1 MGLLLNLAYLAAT
14 VLALP
19 WLAYRLIV
27 RGDRHGLLMR
37 FGRGLGPGLQNAIW
51 LHGASAGE
59 ISLLKPLVDLLE
71 KDMPATPLVI
81 SAYSST
87 GLAAARQAY
96 PKHRVIF
103 FPLDLTFIVARF
115 LTLFDPRLIVIV
127 ESEFWPNFLAAA
139 QHREIPVAVING
151 KMSLKSYQRNAR
163 TRIVPMLLRRI
174 ALLAVQTQEHAER
187 LRRLGVPESRL
198 RVTGNMKYDLAQ
210 LVIPPEQAREIRAA
224 LGYSNDDV
232 LIIGGSMHEREDGI
246 LLDAFLSMTNQ
257 GHRGSLIIVPRY
269 PRDAGR
275 VEQAVRTRGQ
285 VAVLKTAVDRGEQT
299 APGSSGILIVDT
311 VGELRTLYAVAD
323 IAFVGGSLFYRG
335 SNKGGHNLME
345 PAILGLPTLF
355 GPYNFSFAETVH
367 ELLRADAGFEVR
379 DGTELEAVLISLVGN
394 RQRRREVGGR
404 AREVV
409 LRGQGATQRNY
420 ELLVPLLGSGGERL
434 PALAFER
441 TMPPAVSDS
450 DST

>member
-1 MGLLLNLAYLAAT
+1 
-14 VLALP
+14 
-19 WLAYRLIV
+19 
-27 RGDRHGLLMR
+27 
-37 FGRGLGPGLQNAIW
+37 
-51 LHGASAGE
+51 
-59 ISLLKPLVDLLE
+59 
-71 KDMPATPLVI
+71 
-81 SAYSST
+81 
-87 GLAAARQAY
+87 
-96 PKHRVIF
+96 
-103 FPLDLTFIVARF
+103 
-115 LTLFDPRLIVIV
+115 
-127 ESEFWPNFLAAA
+127 
-139 QHREIPVAVING
+139 
-151 KMSLKSYQRNAR
+151 
-163 TRIVPMLLRRI
+163 
-174 ALLAVQTQEHAER
+174 
-187 LRRLGVPESRL
+187 
-198 RVTGNMKYDLAQ
+198 
-210 LVIPPEQAREIRAA
+210 
-224 LGYSNDDV
+224 
-232 LIIGGSMHEREDGI
+232 
-246 LLDAFLSMTNQ
+246 
-257 GHRGSLIIVPRY
+257 LIIVPRY

-275 VEQAVRTRGQ
+275 VEQAVRSRGQ

-299 APGSSGILIVDT
+299 APGSSGVLIVDT
-311 VGELRTLYAVAD
+311 VGELRALYAVAD

-441 TMPPAVSDS
+441 TMPPAVSDT

>member
-14 VLALP
+14 VLVLP

-87 GLAAARQAY
+87 GLAAARRAY

-210 LVIPPEQAREIRAA
+210 LVTPPEQARELRAA

-232 LIIGGSMHEREDGI
+232 LIIGGSVHEREDGI
-246 LLDAFLSMTNQ
+246 LLDAFLSLTSQ

-275 VEQAVRTRGQ
+275 VEQAVRSRGQ

-299 APGSSGILIVDT
+299 APGSSGVLIVDT
-311 VGELRTLYAVAD
+311 VGELRALYAVAD

-441 TMPPAVSDS
+441 TMPPAVSDT